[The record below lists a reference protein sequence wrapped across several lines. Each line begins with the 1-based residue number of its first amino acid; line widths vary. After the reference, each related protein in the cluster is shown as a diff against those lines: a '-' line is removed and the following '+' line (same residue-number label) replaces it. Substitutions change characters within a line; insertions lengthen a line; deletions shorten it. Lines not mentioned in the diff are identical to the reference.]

1 MKLVPVSCKHPLS
14 AKSLLW
20 ISVLIFISQL
30 ELIAR
35 TKISHFDWL
44 WDTTGATLEMTY
56 SNPEHPQPQ
65 FDTPQKL
72 CPKITLQFLES
83 RKKTV
88 GFDYLNMLME
98 TSKPGLQS
106 SILDKALNTIGRTKF
121 RTVMVSEGAK
131 LSNVCKKGFICAAAC
146 WYVWMKRKK
155 KFNLQFL
162 IQLLKEGWRLQLL
175 LLLYNPFYWRL
186 ALC

>member
-1 MKLVPVSCKHPLS
+1 
-14 AKSLLW
+14 
-20 ISVLIFISQL
+20 
-30 ELIAR
+30 
-35 TKISHFDWL
+35 
-44 WDTTGATLEMTY
+44 
-56 SNPEHPQPQ
+56 
-65 FDTPQKL
+65 
-72 CPKITLQFLES
+72 
-83 RKKTV
+83 
-88 GFDYLNMLME
+88 ME

-162 IQLLKEGWRLQLL
+162 IQLLKEG
-175 LLLYNPFYWRL
+175 
-186 ALC
+186 